1 MNMKQLILLGYVML
15 LFVSCSSKTEK
26 NINSTSKKKQ
36 VTSVTMNVTQMQ
48 NAGITLGKSE
58 KAVIGATIAV
68 TGTVE
73 IPPQNK
79 TAITFPFGGFVKSVA
94 VLDGM
99 TVKKGQALLSL
110 EDPELIQ
117 LQQDYLAELSQ
128 LEFLKQDFDRQKSL
142 GEKQVN
148 SGKTVQQAK
157 ANYLHSLAVT
167 KGLKMKL
174 EMASISPTKVE
185 NGDLQRLVTI
195 RAPFDGIITK
205 MNAANGEYAAA
216 KDVLLEIIDL
226 KHCHIELFVFE
237 KDIPALAISQ
247 KVSFRLTNQTTSK
260 TATVYLIG
268 REIGSD
274 RMVKVHCHLDDE
286 DEKLLPGT
294 FINATIELSQQKQQ
308 AIPNEAVVKLN
319 GKDIIFSVQK
329 KDKEG
334 MTFRIVPIE
343 VIGTADGNTAFRMI
357 NEGDKLSDQLVL
369 KGAYSILSSLLMEM
383 EAEE

>member
-1 MNMKQLILLGYVML
+1 MKQLILLSYVML
-15 LFVSCSSKTEK
+15 FVISCSSKAEK
-26 NINSTSKKKQ
+26 TSESASVKKQ
-36 VTSVTMNVTQMQ
+36 VTNVTLNASQMK
-48 NAGITLGKSE
+48 NAGIILGQPRE
-58 KAVIGATIAV
+58 EVLGATISV
-68 TGTVE
+68 TGSVE

-110 EDPELIQ
+110 EDPALIQ

-128 LEFLKQDFDRQKSL
+128 LEFYKQDYDRQKSL

-167 KGLKMKL
+167 KGLKLKL
-174 EMASISPTKVE
+174 EMASISPRKVE

-205 MNAANGEYAAA
+205 MNAANGQYAAA
-216 KDVLLEIIDL
+216 QDVLLEIIDL

-237 KDIPALAISQ
+237 KDIPSLVIGQ
-247 KVSFRLTNQTTSK
+247 KVTFQLNNQPEVK

-268 REIGSD
+268 REIGAD
-274 RMVKVHCHLDDE
+274 RMVKVHCHLDNE
-286 DEKLLPGT
+286 DDKLLPGT
-294 FINATIELSQQKQQ
+294 FINATIELTQQKQLTV
-308 AIPNEAVVKLN
+308 PNDAVVKLHE
-319 GKDIIFSVQK
+319 KDIVFTARSNSK
-329 KDKEG
+329 SNN
-334 MTFRIVPIE
+334 TFDIQSIE
-343 VIGTADGNTAFRMI
+343 VLGNAHGRTAFRFV
-357 NEGDKLSDQLVL
+357 NESQATSKKMVL
-369 KGAYSILSSLLMEM
+369 KGAYSILSSHLMEM

>member
-1 MNMKQLILLGYVML
+1 MKQLILMSYVML
-15 LFVSCSSKTEK
+15 FVISCSSKAEK
-26 NINSTSKKKQ
+26 TSESASVKKQ
-36 VTSVTMNVTQMQ
+36 VNNVTLNASQLK
-48 NAGITLGKSE
+48 NAGIILGE
-58 KAVIGATIAV
+58 PTEEVLGATISV
-68 TGTVE
+68 TGSVE

-110 EDPELIQ
+110 EDPALIQ

-128 LEFLKQDFDRQKSL
+128 LEFYKQDYDRQKSL

-167 KGLKMKL
+167 KGLKLKL

-185 NGDLQRLVTI
+185 KGDLQRLVTI

-205 MNAANGEYAAA
+205 MNAANGQYAAA
-216 KDVLLEIIDL
+216 QDVLLEIIDL

-237 KDIPALAISQ
+237 KDIPSLVIGQ
-247 KVSFRLTNQTTSK
+247 KVTFQLNNQQVEK

-268 REIGSD
+268 REIGAD
-274 RMVKVHCHLDDE
+274 RMVKVHCHLDNE
-286 DEKLLPGT
+286 DDKLLPGT
-294 FINATIELSQQKQQ
+294 FINATIELSQQKQLTV
-308 AIPNEAVVKLN
+308 PNDAVVKLN
-319 GKDIIFSVQK
+319 EKDVVFTARSNSK
-329 KDKEG
+329 SKN
-334 MTFRIVPIE
+334 TFYIQPIE
-343 VIGTADGNTAFRMI
+343 VLGNAHGRTAFRFV
-357 NEGDKLSDQLVL
+357 NEDLTISKQLVIR
-369 KGAYSILSSLLMEM
+369 GAYSILSSFLMEM

>member
-1 MNMKQLILLGYVML
+1 MKQLILVSYVML
-15 LFVSCSSKTEK
+15 FVISCSSKAEK
-26 NINSTSKKKQ
+26 TSKSESIKKQ
-36 VTSVTMNVTQMQ
+36 VTNVSLNAAQLK
-48 NAGITLGKSE
+48 NAGIILGE
-58 KAVIGATIAV
+58 PTEEVLGATISV
-68 TGTVE
+68 TGSVE

-110 EDPELIQ
+110 EDPALIQ

-128 LEFLKQDFDRQKSL
+128 LEFYKQDYDRQKSL

-157 ANYLHSLAVT
+157 ANYMHSLAVT
-167 KGLKMKL
+167 KGLKLKL
-174 EMASISPTKVE
+174 EMASISPRKVE

-205 MNAANGEYAAA
+205 MNAANGQYAAA
-216 KDVLLEIIDL
+216 QDVLLEIIDL

-237 KDIPALAISQ
+237 KDIPSLVIGQ
-247 KVSFRLTNQTTSK
+247 KVTFQLNNQPEDK

-268 REIGSD
+268 REIGAD
-274 RMVKVHCHLDDE
+274 RMVKVHCHLDNE
-286 DEKLLPGT
+286 DDKLLPGT
-294 FINATIELSQQKQQ
+294 FINATIELTQQKQLTV
-308 AIPNEAVVKLN
+308 PNDAVVKLN
-319 GKDIIFSVQK
+319 EKDVVFTARSNSK
-329 KDKEG
+329 SKN
-334 MTFRIVPIE
+334 TFDIQPIE
-343 VIGTADGNTAFRMI
+343 VLGNAHGRTAFRFV
-357 NEGDKLSDQLVL
+357 NEDQTRSKQLVL

>member
-1 MNMKQLILLGYVML
+1 MKQLILLSYVML
-15 LFVSCSSKTEK
+15 FFISCSSKAEK
-26 NINSTSKKKQ
+26 TIDTVSKKKH
-36 VTSVTMNVTQMQ
+36 VTNVTLNASQMK
-48 NAGITLGKSE
+48 NAGIIMGELSE
-58 KAVIGATIAV
+58 EVMGATITV
-68 TGTVE
+68 TGSVE

-110 EDPELIQ
+110 EDPALIQ

-128 LEFLKQDFDRQKSL
+128 LEFYKQDYDRQKSL

-157 ANYLHSLAVT
+157 ANYMHSLAVT
-167 KGLKMKL
+167 KGLKLKL

-205 MNAANGEYAAA
+205 MNAANGQYAAA
-216 KDVLLEIIDL
+216 QDVLLEIIDL

-237 KDIPALAISQ
+237 KDIPSLVIGQ
-247 KVSFRLTNQTTSK
+247 KVTFQLNNQPEVK

-268 REIGSD
+268 REIGAD
-274 RMVKVHCHLDDE
+274 RMVKVHCHLDNE
-286 DEKLLPGT
+286 DDKLLPGT
-294 FINATIELSQQKQQ
+294 FINATIELTQQKQLTV
-308 AIPNEAVVKLN
+308 PNDAVVKLN
-319 GKDIIFSVQK
+319 EKDIVFTARSN
-329 KDKEG
+329 DKRKN
-334 MTFRIVPIE
+334 TFDIHPIE
-343 VIGTADGNTAFRMI
+343 VLGNAHGRTAFRFVD
-357 NEGDKLSDQLVL
+357 EGQSTSKLFVL

>member
-1 MNMKQLILLGYVML
+1 M
-15 LFVSCSSKTEK
+15 LFVISCSSKAEK
-26 NINSTSKKKQ
+26 TSESASVKKQ
-36 VTSVTMNVTQMQ
+36 VNNVTLNASQLK
-48 NAGITLGKSE
+48 NAGIILGE
-58 KAVIGATIAV
+58 PTEEVLGATISV
-68 TGTVE
+68 TGSVE

-110 EDPELIQ
+110 EDPALIQ

-128 LEFLKQDFDRQKSL
+128 LEFYKQDYDRQKSL

-167 KGLKMKL
+167 KGLKLKL

-185 NGDLQRLVTI
+185 KGDLQRLVTI

-205 MNAANGEYAAA
+205 MNAANGQYAAA
-216 KDVLLEIIDL
+216 QDVLLEIIDL

-237 KDIPALAISQ
+237 KDIPSLVIGQ
-247 KVSFRLTNQTTSK
+247 KVTFQLNNQQVEK

-268 REIGSD
+268 REIGAD
-274 RMVKVHCHLDDE
+274 RMVKVHCHLDNE
-286 DEKLLPGT
+286 DDKLLPGT
-294 FINATIELSQQKQQ
+294 FINATIELSQQKQLTV
-308 AIPNEAVVKLN
+308 PNDAVVKLN
-319 GKDIIFSVQK
+319 EKDVVFTARSNSK
-329 KDKEG
+329 SKN
-334 MTFRIVPIE
+334 TFYIQPIE
-343 VIGTADGNTAFRMI
+343 VLGNAHGRTAFRFV
-357 NEGDKLSDQLVL
+357 NEDLTISKQLVIR
-369 KGAYSILSSLLMEM
+369 GAYSILSSFLMEM